1 MWWGTSSP
9 ITDRAK
15 PSFDNKKNPNR
26 AQMNLMLDG
35 SVAEQDGVIVVRDFA
50 AMAVTVTTVGGA
62 E

>member
-1 MWWGTSSP
+1 
-9 ITDRAK
+9 
-15 PSFDNKKNPNR
+15 
-26 AQMNLMLDG
+26 MNLMLDG